1 MKTSPKGIELIKHF
15 EGCKLKAYLCPA
27 GKWTIGIGTTMYSDG
42 RVVSQNDVCTEQQAY
57 EYLMFDLDNFERKI
71 NRHFKT
77 LNQDQ
82 FDALVSW
89 AYNLGF
95 GNLLTSTLKRKILE
109 NPNNFPVIE
118 KEWLKWKFINKTPSE
133 GLLRRRKSEFHLY
146 STGDLVFNF

>member
-15 EGCKLKAYLCPA
+15 EGCKLNAYLCPA
-27 GKWTIGIGTTMYSDG
+27 KKWTIGIGTTMYPDG
-42 RVVSQNDVCTEQQAY
+42 RVVSPNDTCTEQQAY
-57 EYLMFDLDNFERKI
+57 EYLMFDLENFERKL

-82 FDALVSW
+82 FDALISW
-89 AYNLGF
+89 TYNLGF
-95 GNLLTSTLKRKILE
+95 GNLLSSTLKSKVLE
-109 NPNNFPVIE
+109 NPNDFPTIE
-118 KEWLKWKFINKTPSE
+118 KEWLKWKFIGKVPSE